1 MVRRSPRWR
10 APREEIDHTALFA
23 EATKAIV
30 RSSALL
36 HAYRKSSGLILR
48 AERSTF
54 ARERLEEEGRR
65 CAEDYIRLGRNERF
79 SAMEIAAQRARCAYT
94 GDWWSTELWHA
105 EPLTLAPGDEY
116 FSRTTVSLIIEQMRD
131 QVADRVG

>member
-10 APREEIDHTALFA
+10 APREEIDYTALFA

-36 HAYRKSSGLILR
+36 HAYRKSCGLIIR
-48 AERSTF
+48 AERSAF

-65 CAEDYIRLGRNERF
+65 CFEAYIQLGHNERL
-79 SAMEIAAQRARCAYT
+79 SALEIAAKRARLAYT
-94 GDWWSTELWHA
+94 GDWWSTELCHA
-105 EPLTLAPGDEY
+105 EPVTLVPGDEY
-116 FSRTTVSLIIEQMRD
+116 FSRTTVCLIIEQMRD